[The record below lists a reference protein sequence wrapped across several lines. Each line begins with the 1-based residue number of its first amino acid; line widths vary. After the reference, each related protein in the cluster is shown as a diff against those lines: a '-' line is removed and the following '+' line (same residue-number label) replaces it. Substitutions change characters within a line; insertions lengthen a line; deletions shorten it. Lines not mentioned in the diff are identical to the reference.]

1 MWKTTSSRH
10 FLCTIVQ
17 ENDPKKSLKILFKT
31 HCRYSGLFLSCIL
44 WDSFGIRQYTYIY
57 TNVLVHLFWL
67 TLSLWTI
74 TFVLQL
80 HFNYTST
87 ILQLY
92 FNYTSTILQRCFNST
107 STIFERYLNSTEGQ
121 YNSDLAGMTFLD
133 QILLALLVS
142 MVSLPLPMLFFNVNI
157 NLAKSMRNSRVFEFA
172 GKENTFY

>member
-87 ILQLY
+87 IHQLYINYTSTMLQLY
-92 FNYTSTILQRCFNST
+92 FNYIWTILEQHWRAIQQWFGRNDVFGSDSAGT
-107 STIFERYLNSTEGQ
+107 AGQ
-121 YNSDLAGMTFLD
+121 YGESSLAD
-133 QILLALLVS
+133 ALLQRQHQS
-142 MVSLPLPMLFFNVNI
+142 CEI
-157 NLAKSMRNSRVFEFA
+157 YAEFA
-172 GKENTFY
+172 RLWICR